1 MEIESTR
8 QQKVARQIQTD
19 LAEIIRQKGM
29 GTYKGAMVSVTGVKV
44 SPDLSFAKVYLSIF
58 PSNQSEQVL
67 KIVNES
73 SKSLRGEL
81 GRMVSKQ
88 FRIVPEL
95 AFFIDDSLDYIEK
108 IDQLLKQ

>member
-1 MEIESTR
+1 MEVESTR
-8 QQKVARQIQTD
+8 QQKVARQIQKD

-81 GRMVSKQ
+81 GRMISKQ
-88 FRIVPEL
+88 FRIVSEL